1 MAAGVVG
8 VGRWL
13 VVSLPHRWCGLT
25 VGGFG
30 LFVLRMGWLVVVW
43 LVLVLIKELVADE
56 AFEAAKLRARG
67 EEPEP
72 TVRGLVELW
81 VKAHVLALSPGHVE
95 GVERNVLL
103 HCEPLLGLR
112 LGEVSTELVE
122 GVRNAYLQGHAR
134 SSANTLLAHLLS
146 M

>member
-43 LVLVLIKELVADE
+43 LVLVLRWVSLCLWLGTRVWVVGCVWLV
-56 AFEAAKLRARG
+56 RVG
-67 EEPEP
+67 
-72 TVRGLVELW
+72 W
-81 VKAHVLALSPGHVE
+81 
-95 GVERNVLL
+95 
-103 HCEPLLGLR
+103 
-112 LGEVSTELVE
+112 
-122 GVRNAYLQGHAR
+122 AR
-134 SSANTLLAHLLS
+134 SRVVCWPVASRAETGRFGRGWLVRL
-146 M
+146 

>member
-43 LVLVLIKELVADE
+43 LVLVLRWVSLC
-56 AFEAAKLRARG
+56 LWLG
-67 EEPEP
+67 
-72 TVRGLVELW
+72 TRGLGCWLPVVAATWAIVWVEMKRRQEAELRRICEE
-81 VKAHVLALSPGHVE
+81 VE
-95 GVERNVLL
+95 G
-103 HCEPLLGLR
+103 
-112 LGEVSTELVE
+112 
-122 GVRNAYLQGHAR
+122 
-134 SSANTLLAHLLS
+134 
-146 M
+146 